1 MVHNQR
7 FGGSHRRMSEQW
19 RHLGIPVTE
28 VTIEGAEPVTG
39 SAEIIPMPIRG
50 ETANAFMRPAAR
62 YADLLSVGAAYR
74 RLNAVV
80 RDQEPDVVWIN
91 GCHYL
96 QAPLVMKDLAQRA
109 VYSCDEPRRI
119 DYEPQLQASIR
130 PRSRIPYWP
139 IRRTCRRLDRRTTM
153 SAAVVA
159 TNSRYAA
166 DCIRRAYARDAQ
178 IVHCGVSGM
187 FRPPDRL
194 RERAYLL
201 SVGKLIP
208 TKGHDLAISAAGHA
222 RLKIPLLIASHA
234 SNPEEEAR
242 LHRLAR
248 EAGVELTIRVGISDE
263 QLAELYQNALVT
275 LYLAYAEP
283 FGLVSIEAQASG
295 CPVIVSDE
303 GGLPETIID
312 GTTGWAVPRTIDA
325 VAEALVRVHAAD
337 SLDEFEVAAARHGA
351 QWSWDRSAQALLALL
366 EDVSRS

>member
-7 FGGSHRRMSEQW
+7 LGGSHRRMSEQW

-39 SAEIIPMPIRG
+39 SAVIIPMPLRG
-50 ETANAFMRPAAR
+50 ETANVFMRPAAR

-96 QAPLVMKDLAQRA
+96 QAPLVMKDLAERA

-159 TNSRYAA
+159 TNSRYA
-166 DCIRRAYARDAQ
+166 
-178 IVHCGVSGM
+178 G
-187 FRPPDRL
+187 
-194 RERAYLL
+194 
-201 SVGKLIP
+201 
-208 TKGHDLAISAAGHA
+208 
-222 RLKIPLLIASHA
+222 
-234 SNPEEEAR
+234 
-242 LHRLAR
+242 
-248 EAGVELTIRVGISDE
+248 
-263 QLAELYQNALVT
+263 
-275 LYLAYAEP
+275 
-283 FGLVSIEAQASG
+283 
-295 CPVIVSDE
+295 
-303 GGLPETIID
+303 
-312 GTTGWAVPRTIDA
+312 
-325 VAEALVRVHAAD
+325 
-337 SLDEFEVAAARHGA
+337 
-351 QWSWDRSAQALLALL
+351 
-366 EDVSRS
+366 

>member
-1 MVHNQR
+1 
-7 FGGSHRRMSEQW
+7 
-19 RHLGIPVTE
+19 
-28 VTIEGAEPVTG
+28 
-39 SAEIIPMPIRG
+39 
-50 ETANAFMRPAAR
+50 
-62 YADLLSVGAAYR
+62 
-74 RLNAVV
+74 
-80 RDQEPDVVWIN
+80 
-91 GCHYL
+91 
-96 QAPLVMKDLAQRA
+96 
-109 VYSCDEPRRI
+109 
-119 DYEPQLQASIR
+119 
-130 PRSRIPYWP
+130 
-139 IRRTCRRLDRRTTM
+139 
-153 SAAVVA
+153 
-159 TNSRYAA
+159 
-166 DCIRRAYARDAQ
+166 
-178 IVHCGVSGM
+178 M

-208 TKGHDLAISAAGHA
+208 TKGHDLAISAAGRA

-248 EAGVELTIRVGISDE
+248 EAGVELTIRVGVSDE
-263 QLAELYQNALVT
+263 QLVELYQDALVT

-325 VAEALVRVHAAD
+325 VAEALVRVHATD

-351 QWSWDRSAQALLALL
+351 RWSWDRSAQALLALL